1 MFVAAPFPVEAAAV
15 APFPVAV
22 SPPAVRGRRRV
33 FSVRL
38 AALLTA
44 AAPADRRRSVR
55 RGEGGPDR
63 RSRRCRSS
71 RSFELERSVVIVERA
86 VVLSSKQTRRWR
98 QAGPDEEGVVPEDA
112 DRDPGAGAFD
122 DGEDPQR
129 GDEDAFKLLLARLE
143 RRAEDV
149 RQAERKREQAGPGGG
164 RDGGR
169 RQSLAD
175 GGGEAGGFGLG
186 GGGVADGENEEDGR
200 EEDEVEREGE
210 EAVQHQEPDQ
220 RELVLRRERCVRQG
234 VPFRFWRATK

>member
-1 MFVAAPFPVEAAAV
+1 MLVAAPFPVEAAAV

-44 AAPADRRRSVR
+44 ATPDDRRRSVR
-55 RGEGGPDR
+55 RGKGGPDR
-63 RSRRCRSS
+63 RSRQCRSS

-86 VVLSSKQTRRWR
+86 VVLSSQTRRWR
-98 QAGPDEEGVVPEDA
+98 QAGSDEEGVVPQDA
-112 DRDPGAGAFD
+112 NRDPGAGAFD

-234 VPFRFWRATK
+234 VPFRFCRATK